1 MNKPD
6 YFYPYVKLNSI
17 MKILRQ
23 DNYIQDRY
31 DKMLRLAGSP
41 DEAIKDLIDFLNHV
55 IHLEDDELDEFEV
68 YRKAY
73 HDNIMEKVA

>member
-1 MNKPD
+1 MREPS

-55 IHLEDDELDEFEV
+55 IHLEDDALDEFEV
-68 YRKAY
+68 ERKAY